1 VTGAVAGFLVFSAG
15 ALLLVWH
22 RYGTKT
28 RALSLRLAHARGGL
42 LADVGVRGRAPVD
55 FVAPPWLQARLDGYN
70 RQLRLA
76 DEAKPL
82 TRFLAEKAI
91 AAVALP
97 LILLAPYAAVMQR
110 LSPLLLLAALA
121 LGGFFIP
128 DLSLHEQVK
137 RRRERIFLDLP
148 DALAMMALALG
159 AGQSLRQALELA
171 ARDCGGPLG
180 HELARALTRARRER
194 SLDEREALVQV
205 AHESGE
211 PQFARFSELLAAKE
225 SPYLDFLRT
234 HATQSRAEQ
243 NRLLEQAADRAYLAM
258 HAPLA
263 PLLAALVL
271 LVAYGFLHFLAQ
283 TM

>member
-1 VTGAVAGFLVFSAG
+1 MTGALAGFLVFSAG

-28 RALSLRLAHARGGL
+28 RALSLRLAHARGGPL
-42 LADVGVRGRAPVD
+42 TDNEIRGRAPID
-55 FVAPPWLQARLDGYN
+55 LVAPPWLQARLDGYN

-76 DEAKPL
+76 DEAKTL
-82 TRFLAEKAI
+82 TRFLAEKGI

-110 LSPLLLLAALA
+110 LPPLLLLAALA

-148 DALAMMALALG
+148 DALSMMALALG

-180 HELARALTRARRER
+180 HELGA
-194 SLDEREALVQV
+194 
-205 AHESGE
+205 
-211 PQFARFSELLAAKE
+211 
-225 SPYLDFLRT
+225 RT
-234 HATQSRAEQ
+234 HARPARTRPRRARSARTGCTRIGGTAPRSLLGTARSEGKPLP
-243 NRLLEQAADRAYLAM
+243 RLPA
-258 HAPLA
+258 HARDTEPL
-263 PLLAALVL
+263 
-271 LVAYGFLHFLAQ
+271 
-283 TM
+283 